1 MGECT
6 QWSPSDMM
14 IQQKVDRSYNC
25 TQNHVTKDASRFKP
39 QHPSKKLSNFYDE
52 CGIVKKGLMEEK

>member
-1 MGECT
+1 
-6 QWSPSDMM
+6 MM